1 MPFIAHLQRPLLVAL
16 WVIVLVALAMVLLG
30 NGMTKATGRDEQMY
44 CTAGVLVS
52 QGMVP
57 YRDFA
62 YASQLPCHPLLYAA
76 AFRITGTTHY
86 LLAGRL
92 VSVACDLLV
101 LILIVIIY
109 RGIIPGSY
117 ACLWLGLAAAVLVAF
132 NPLVS
137 YASGYAWNHDVVVL
151 LVMFSLWLLVSI
163 GPSRPVYAWRAAAIG
178 LCLSLAAGMRVTTIL
193 VIPLFMAA
201 LAWRAKDL
209 AILTRGWLLPFAAGS
224 LAAAIWPVWVF
235 LLAPEA
241 FWCDLVVIPAIYGR
255 WLHEIGMAYDR
266 LGLTRDC
273 LTTPGYLAIFVLLA
287 GLVILA
293 GRRRAGERTVHPA
306 SLMVSAGLAAV
317 FSLIAFIPPTLWPQY
332 WAIPVPFLVVTLAW
346 PLSRLAQGGSGGR
359 MAIAGLL
366 VGLAV
371 IITVAANPLAL
382 WGAPL
387 ATDPAAWEPLKV
399 HHLASDIV
407 AHAEGTRRRVLTLA
421 PLLALEG
428 GGTIYPELSCGSII
442 YRVADQL
449 TAEQRRLVRV
459 AGPSSIVD
467 LARANPPDVVVVG
480 AEDRRFAFLEKPLEE
495 VADPDWGRRDYPN
508 GPVVYYPPRRRQ
520 AAAGLQRRPDSGPL
534 ALAEIALSEPLRVEP
549 PSAVDR

>member
-1 MPFIAHLQRPLLVAL
+1 MPFIAHLQRPLLIAL
-16 WVIVLVALAMVLLG
+16 WVTVLVALAMVLLG
-30 NGMTKATGRDEQMY
+30 NGMTKTTGRDEQMY

-76 AFRITGTTHY
+76 AFRITGTTHF
-86 LLAGRL
+86 LLTGRL
-92 VSVACDLLV
+92 ISVACDLLV
-101 LILIVIIY
+101 LILVVTIY
-109 RGIIPGSY
+109 RRIIPDSPAG
-117 ACLWLGLAAAVLVAF
+117 LWLGLAAAVLVAF

-137 YASGYAWNHDVVVL
+137 YANGYAWNHDVVVL
-151 LVMFSLWLLVSI
+151 LVMFSLWLLVST

-178 LCLSLAAGMRVTTIL
+178 LCLSLAAGMRITTIL

-201 LAWRAKDL
+201 LAWRAKDP
-209 AILTRGWLLPFAAGS
+209 AIRRRSWLLPFAAGA
-224 LAAAIWPVWVF
+224 LAAAVWPVRVF

-241 FWCDLVVIPAIYGR
+241 FWCDLVEIPAIYGR
-255 WLHEIGMAYDR
+255 WLREIGMAYDR

-273 LTTPGYLAIFVLLA
+273 LTTPGYLAIFVLLVA
-287 GLVILA
+287 LVILA
-293 GRRRAGERTVHPA
+293 GRRRPGERTVHPA
-306 SLMVSAGLAAV
+306 FLMVSGGLVAV

-346 PLSRLAQGGSGGR
+346 PLSRLAQAGSRGR
-359 MAIAGLL
+359 LAIASLL

-371 IITVAANPLAL
+371 IVTVSANAQAL

-387 ATDPAAWEPLKV
+387 ATDPPVWEPLKV
-399 HHLASDIV
+399 HRLGRDIV
-407 AHAEGTRRRVLTLA
+407 AHAEGSRRRVLTLA

-449 TAEQRRLVRV
+449 TAEQRRLVHV
-459 AGPSSIVD
+459 AGPSSIAD
-467 LARANPPDVVVVG
+467 LARANPPDAVVVG
-480 AEDRRFAFLEKPLEE
+480 AEDRRFAFLERPLEE
-495 VADPDWGRRDYPN
+495 IADPDWARMDYPN
-508 GPVVYYPPRRRQ
+508 GPVVFYPPRRKQ
-520 AAAGLQRRPDSGPL
+520 AAAWLQGRLDSRPLALSGPL
-534 ALAEIALSEPLRVEP
+534 IVGP
-549 PSAVDR
+549 PQAVDR